1 MKNFILSVGLGG
13 IGHGGSG
20 GDEIAAN
27 ACEFNG
33 LFGEHGA
40 KHQLGPMSELDF

>member
-1 MKNFILSVGLGG
+1 MKNLLLSVGLAVLAT
-13 IGHGGSG
+13 
-20 GDEIAAN
+20 AAQADTKLPQS